1 MLKSLAIIATC
12 ILLAN
17 TVAVP
22 IYTLGDNEPPEQ
34 WRPSAAGL
42 PKYIPPTPARPPYQ
56 PHGPIPDSE
65 LSEPP
70 VMPLPAG
77 LSPQAT
83 AGIASLRAMF
93 KSSKDVDH
101 SSLPASAV
109 NAPSQFTRAADFTD
123 LGWTQTV
130 EDNFKLVNFGLETAF
145 GDLGISSDPRFWKR
159 VAQTHSRDG
168 QRNGQTYK
176 KSGKSFLP
184 PFEFVQSSFS

>member
-1 MLKSLAIIATC
+1 
-12 ILLAN
+12 
-17 TVAVP
+17 
-22 IYTLGDNEPPEQ
+22 
-34 WRPSAAGL
+34 
-42 PKYIPPTPARPPYQ
+42 
-56 PHGPIPDSE
+56 
-65 LSEPP
+65 
-70 VMPLPAG
+70 MPLPAG

-145 GDLGISSDPRFWKR
+145 GDMGISSDPRFWKR
-159 VAQTHSRDG
+159 VVQTHSRDG

-184 PFEFVQSSFS
+184 PFEFVQSSFL